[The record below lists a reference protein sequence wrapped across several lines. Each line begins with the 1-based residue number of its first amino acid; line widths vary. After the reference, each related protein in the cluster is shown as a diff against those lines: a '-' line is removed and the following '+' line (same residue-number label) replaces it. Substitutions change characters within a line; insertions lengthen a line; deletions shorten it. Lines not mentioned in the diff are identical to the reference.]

1 VVDSGVDYNHPD
13 LDGNIWTNPGEVAA
27 NGIDDDNNGYVDD
40 VHGYD
45 FVNGDGDP
53 MDDIPNSHGTHV
65 AGIAA
70 AEAGNGL
77 FGEGVSPNSK
87 ILAIKVLS
95 SSNVSTYFNVARG
108 LAYARTANTTPETK
122 VIDTS
127 LCADPPEEP
136 QLLADEVAAIKAAGK
151 ILVDS
156 AHNDNSSATTGGCRY
171 PGSDPNTALRVTATQ
186 ENDCRAFFS
195 NFSPASNPTFYNI
208 AAPGDDIYST
218 IPNNGS
224 RSLSGTSM
232 AAPMVAGAAAL
243 VWGKTPSLTRE
254 QVVNTLVSTGQ
265 KTSCGFAAPTRRLD
279 VRKALLGTS
288 ETAIV
293 GQLLDPATLRAPGFF
308 QAPPLATAKLFSGNT
323 LLKADETT
331 KYGFYEMTGLTAG
344 TAMKLKATRS
354 GYVSSTLRTGIS
366 IVDGKVTGPST
377 DALPQARDTGNATIT
392 IDWKTHQPRTDT
404 DGCRDTC
411 NGWDFNMLVGLPDGD
426 VVTSG
431 DLSTFPPSS

>member
-1 VVDSGVDYNHPD
+1 
-13 LDGNIWTNPGEVAA
+13 
-27 NGIDDDNNGYVDD
+27 
-40 VHGYD
+40 
-45 FVNGDGDP
+45 
-53 MDDIPNSHGTHV
+53 MDDILSGHGTHV

-95 SSNVSTYFNVARG
+95 SSNISTYFNVARG
-108 LAYARTANTTPETK
+108 LAYPRPANTTPETK

-186 ENDCRAFFS
+186 ENDCRAYFS

-254 QVVNTLVSTGQ
+254 QVVNKLVSTGET
-265 KTSCGFAAPTRRLD
+265 TSCGFAAPTPRLD

-293 GQLLDPATLRAPGFF
+293 GQLLDPETGEAPGLG
-308 QAPPLATAKLFSGNT
+308 APPATAKLFSGDT
-323 LLKADETT
+323 LLKSDATNES
-331 KYGFYEMTGLTAG
+331 GFYEMTGLSAG
-344 TAMKLKATRS
+344 TGRTLKATRS
-354 GYVSSTLRTGIS
+354 GSVKGPLRKGIS
-366 IVDGKVTGPST
+366 IVDGQVAGPST
-377 DALPQARDTGNATIT
+377 DALPQARDTGNATVT
-392 IDWKTHQPRTDT
+392 IDWKTSQPRYNLSFPPLSTPS
-404 DGCRDTC
+404 GCVDTC
-411 NGWDFNMLVGLPDGD
+411 NGWEF
-426 VVTSG
+426 
-431 DLSTFPPSS
+431 DLALKHP